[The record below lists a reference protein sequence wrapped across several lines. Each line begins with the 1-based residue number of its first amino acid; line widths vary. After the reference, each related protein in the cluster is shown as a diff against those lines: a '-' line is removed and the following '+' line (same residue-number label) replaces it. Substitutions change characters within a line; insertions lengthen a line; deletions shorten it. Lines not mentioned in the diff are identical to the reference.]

1 MKFKGFLLNTSFLW
15 VDGMAFFPFIF
26 SKYKS
31 PGWVFLNHERIHLK
45 QQMELGIILF
55 YVWYFSEY
63 LIRLIQYKKHYL
75 AYLHISFEREAYQH
89 QANPDYLKNRRF
101 WAFWQYL

>member
-15 VDGMAFFPFIF
+15 VEGMAFFPFIF
-26 SKYKS
+26 SKHKS

-45 QQMELGIILF
+45 QQMELGILF
-55 YVWYFSEY
+55 FYIWYFSEY

-89 QANPDYLKNRRF
+89 QGNPEYLKNRRF
-101 WAFWQYL
+101 WAFWRYL